1 MIYIMDINSIKLY
14 PQMNEKIVE
23 LLSMSDNPL
32 ELYAASLLRE
42 YQKLGTV
49 EQIREILRK
58 EKR

>member
-1 MIYIMDINSIKLY
+1 MGINSIKLY
-14 PQMNEKIVE
+14 PQMNERIVE
-23 LLSMSDNPL
+23 LLSMSNDPL